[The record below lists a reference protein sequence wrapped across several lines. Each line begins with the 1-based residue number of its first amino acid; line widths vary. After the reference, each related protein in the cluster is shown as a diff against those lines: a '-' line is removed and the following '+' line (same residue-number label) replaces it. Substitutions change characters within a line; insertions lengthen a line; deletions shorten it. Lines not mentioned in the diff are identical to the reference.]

1 MQLTKVQDIVD
12 LQLHNDART
21 RESDDYLYIK
31 VLEYIVPSITDKPL
45 NYVFSHMSDF
55 NLPHYESVRRTR
67 QKIQAEKPWLKPD
80 ENVRRYRLDN
90 EQKYRDY
97 ANLERR

>member
-1 MQLTKVQDIVD
+1 MQLTKIQDIVD
-12 LQLHNDART
+12 LQLHNDVKT

-31 VLEYIVPSITDKPL
+31 VLEYIRPNITSRPFE
-45 NYVFSHMSDF
+45 YVLSHIDELG
-55 NLPHYESVRRTR
+55 LPHYESVRRTR
-67 QKIQAEKPWLKPD
+67 QKNQAEKPYLKPD
-80 ENVRRYRLDN
+80 ESVRRYRLDN